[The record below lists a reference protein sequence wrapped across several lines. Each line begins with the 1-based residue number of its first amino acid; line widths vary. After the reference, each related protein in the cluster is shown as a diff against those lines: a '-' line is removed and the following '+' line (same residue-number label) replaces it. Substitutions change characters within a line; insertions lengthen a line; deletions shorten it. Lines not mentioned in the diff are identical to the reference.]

1 MNYSR
6 QMMSRKEGRTIGGKE
21 LADEI
26 LSAVASNE
34 AEHLSEIKQK
44 ELICDI
50 FLNALKKIQG
60 EDLAQHLVFPVID
73 MEKRELKVTFLFTLA
88 KRKDKKEKLPQCTK
102 QLISEKE
109 MNYLRKISDKA
120 YSVFITERFH
130 QSALCDTHEE
140 HRKS

>member
-1 MNYSR
+1 
-6 QMMSRKEGRTIGGKE
+6 MMSRKEGRTIRGKE

-120 YSVFITERFH
+120 YSVFITERFR